1 MKSLFKMLESITTFV
16 FDVDGVITD
25 GGVTVLPDGS
35 VAKTMSIKDG
45 YAIAYAIK
53 AGYKIWIISG
63 APRSGIAYKLAE
75 LGVPEDHLVFASC
88 DKSKTLRDIM
98 QHENLDA
105 LEIAYMGDDYPD
117 WGPLQFVGF
126 GTCPNDADPEIQ
138 NIVHWIAPAPGGR
151 GAVRALITKV
161 LTQQG
166 RWPGS
171 F

>member
-1 MKSLFKMLESITTFV
+1 MLESITTFV
-16 FDVDGVITD
+16 FDIDGVITD
-25 GGVTVLPDGS
+25 GTVTILPDGS
-35 VAKTMSIKDG
+35 VAKTMSVKDG
-45 YAIAYAIK
+45 YAIAYAVK
-53 AGYKIWIISG
+53 AGYKFWIISG
-63 APRSGIAYKLAE
+63 ADRSGIAHKLTT
-75 LGVPEDHLVFASC
+75 LGIPENHLVFASR
-88 DKSKTLRDIM
+88 DKSETLKDIM
-98 QHENLDA
+98 QRENLESS
-105 LEIAYMGDDYPD
+105 EIAYMGDDYPD

-161 LTQQG
+161 LIQQS